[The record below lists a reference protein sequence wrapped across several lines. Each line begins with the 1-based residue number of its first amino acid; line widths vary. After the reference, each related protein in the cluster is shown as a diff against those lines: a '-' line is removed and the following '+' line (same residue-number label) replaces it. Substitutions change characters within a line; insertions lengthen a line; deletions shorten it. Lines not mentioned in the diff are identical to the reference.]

1 MSHAEL
7 TLLSH
12 PYDRLEPLPADRES
26 LRSAARTPGSAVV
39 WSLDPARYGE
49 TRRLL
54 EGRAGGLTLIV
65 ILPEAIRIERDPKL
79 IHAIQRCRPHG
90 LLPELEEVE
99 AADVAEVLRRP
110 PLDLPVDVTDYLA
123 WRGLAVDRDTTHL
136 LRRIME
142 LSEELRSITALARSL
157 YLSRRALG
165 RRLMTRGLPVPSH
178 WLQLGRI
185 LRIST
190 RLQNSD
196 ASIASIAYDSGY
208 PDGFSLSNQMQ
219 RLIGYRPSQVREYL
233 GWEWILEAWLWRE
246 ADEGGL
252 APSSA
257 KEITT
262 GKRAL
267 AEPPA
272 TLPKPRRGR
281 PRRRRRSTT

>member
-1 MSHAEL
+1 MSQPDL
-7 TLLSH
+7 MLLSH
-12 PYDRLEPLPADRES
+12 PYARLQPVPAERES
-26 LRSAARTPGSAVV
+26 LRAAARTPGSAVV
-39 WSLDPARYGE
+39 WSLDPARYGD

-54 EGRAGGLTLIV
+54 EGRPGGLTLIV
-65 ILPEAIRIERDPKL
+65 VLPDATRIETDPKL

-90 LLPELEEVE
+90 LLPEHGDVQ
-99 AADVAEVLRRP
+99 AADTAEVLRRP

-123 WRGLAVDRDTTHL
+123 WRGLTVDRDTTHL

-142 LSEELRSITALARSL
+142 LSDELRSITALSRSL

-233 GWEWILEAWLWRE
+233 GWEWIMEAWLRRE
-246 ADEGGL
+246 AEEGGL

-257 KEITT
+257 DEIKN
-262 GKRAL
+262 GRRAL

-272 TLPKPRRGR
+272 ALPRPRRGR
-281 PRRRRRSTT
+281 PRRRRRSTM